1 MAAIESATIL
11 FTDLV
16 VADDLL
22 SSSDPEATDEL
33 RRLHFA
39 ALRQAIARAGGTEV
53 KNLGN
58 GLMVAFSAASTALSC
73 AVAMQQ
79 AAESEARTSGGRH
92 GLRIGISAGEA
103 TSEDGDYFGDPVIE
117 ASRLCA
123 RADEG
128 QILAARIVQVLAGR
142 RATHAFRKIG
152 PLELKGLAEPVETLE
167 VGWEPLRE
175 EEAQESSEIPLPA
188 RLGRRPTTG
197 IIGRETEREAL
208 QDAYKRAAANE
219 GRQVVL
225 ISGEAGQG
233 KTTLAAEAAQRA
245 HDAGAI
251 ALLGRCD
258 EELGVPYGPF
268 VEALQQYVIGAPERV
283 LQSHVA
289 THGSELARLTRAL
302 ASRVAGLPAPRGGDA
317 ETERYLL
324 YGAVVG
330 LLTLA
335 SQEQPLVL
343 VLDDLQWADA
353 ASLQLLRHLVKET
366 DPLQLLV
373 VCTYRDAELSSSHPL
388 LETLAT
394 LRREPRVHRILLQ
407 GLDDLQVVEFM
418 EAAAGHDLSDEGVQL
433 AHAVYT
439 ETDGNPFFVS
449 EMWRHLAESG
459 AIQQDD
465 SGHWLTHELPEASL
479 PTSVREVVT
488 ARVSRLG
495 RETSRILSL
504 ASVIG
509 RQFDLEHLSLA
520 SQVDEDDLIDLLEAA
535 ASAAL
540 VREVRDVPG
549 RYSFCHALVQ
559 HTLYQEMGATRRARA
574 HRQVAE
580 ALEELCGGRPG
591 QRVGELA
598 HHWFNA
604 TQQVDVQ
611 KAISYSR
618 QAAESA
624 LESLAPLDAI
634 GYFVQAIQLLDYW
647 PDAGADLIIDLQLGL
662 GVAQRQA
669 GIPAFR
675 ETLLEAARLAQ
686 QSGDAERLVQAALDN
701 NRGFFSALGVVDDER
716 VDVLEA
722 ALRVVPDD
730 DSPARAVLARDAVH
744 GARLRARSSGGSSS
758 PKRRGPSPGARE
770 TRATQIDVSN
780 LQQLPLNVPETL
792 PIRLHSTAK
801 SVILA
806 RDLDD
811 PARLFW
817 SVCADRSNTIQTAQA
832 ERSTRHLAVAR
843 SLAERFRQP
852 MMMWVVAYHE
862 AADALVRGE
871 SERAEELATQAL
883 EIGTESGQPDAFA
896 FYGAQIII
904 VRLQQ
909 GRLHELTPLI
919 VEGAEQNPAIAAYH
933 ASVAAAHLDAGEDAT
948 ALGQL
953 EQAAADGFVHVPRDT
968 AWFDAISLYAH
979 VAIELQAPAP
989 AESLVEL
996 LAPYPNQVPCQ
1007 CLTAHEPTAYML
1019 GGLLSVLGH
1028 YDEAEQQLDKALRMS
1043 DRAHMRYAEAQ
1054 TRLARGRMLARKL
1067 GDRARSEGSA
1077 ERWLLESLDIARS
1090 SSYGAIERR
1099 ALGALD
1105 HLQRQG

>member
-11 FTDLV
+11 FTDLM
-16 VADDLL
+16 VADDSL
-22 SSSDPEATDEL
+22 SSSAPEATDEM

-39 ALRQAIARAGGTEV
+39 ALRKAIARAGGTEV

-79 AAESEARTSGGRH
+79 AAESEARRSGGGP

-103 TSEDGDYFGDPVIE
+103 ASEDGDYFGDPVIE
-117 ASRLCA
+117 AARLCA

-175 EEAQESSEIPLPA
+175 EEAPESSEIPLPA

-268 VEALQQYVIGAPERV
+268 VEALQQYVVGAPERV

-289 THGSELARLTRAL
+289 THGSELVRLTRAL
-302 ASRVAGLPAPRGGDA
+302 ASRVEGLPAPRGGDA

-324 YGAVVG
+324 YGAVVD
-330 LLTLA
+330 LLSQA

-394 LRREPRVHRILLQ
+394 LRREPRVHRIVLQ
-407 GLDDLQVVEFM
+407 GLDDLQVVQFM
-418 EAAAGHDLSDEGVQL
+418 EAAAGHDLSDEGVHL

-459 AIQQDD
+459 AIEQDD

-495 RETSRILSL
+495 KETSRILSL

-509 RQFDLEHLSLA
+509 RQFDLEHLGLA
-520 SQVDEDDLIDLLEAA
+520 SQVDEDHLIDLLEAA
-535 ASAAL
+535 ESAAL
-540 VREVRDVPG
+540 IREVRDVPG

-559 HTLYQEMGATRRARA
+559 HTLYQEMGVTRRARA

-618 QAAESA
+618 QAAELA

-634 GYFVQAIQLLDYW
+634 GYFVQAIQLLDHW
-647 PDAGADLIIDLQLGL
+647 PDAGADLVIDLQLGL

-675 ETLLEAARLAQ
+675 ETLLEAARLAR
-686 QSGDAERLVQAALDN
+686 QSGDRERLVQAALHN
-701 NRGFFSALGVVDDER
+701 NRGFFSSLGVVDDER

-722 ALRVVPDD
+722 ALRAVPD
-730 DSPARAVLARDAVH
+730 DSPARAVLLATLCTELAYGPLER
-744 GARLRARSSGGSSS
+744 RLELAQEARSIA
-758 PKRRGPSPGARE
+758 RRTGDP
-770 TRATQIDVSN
+770 ATQIDVSN

-817 SVCADRSNTIQTAQA
+817 SVCADRSNTIQTAQP

-919 VEGAEQNPAIAAYH
+919 VEGAEQNPNIAAYH
-933 ASVAAAHLDAGEDAT
+933 ASAAAAHLDAGDEST
-948 ALGQL
+948 ALGLL
-953 EQAAADGFVHVPRDT
+953 ERASADGFVHVPRDT
-968 AWFDAISLYAH
+968 AWFDAIALYAR
-979 VAIELQAPAP
+979 VAIELRAAGPS
-989 AESLVEL
+989 ESLVEL
-996 LAPYPNQVPCQ
+996 LEPYPNQVPCQ
-1007 CLTAHEPTAYML
+1007 CLTAHEPTACML
-1019 GGLLSVLGH
+1019 GGLLSVLGR
-1028 YDEAEQQLDKALRMS
+1028 YDEAEQQLEKALRMS
-1043 DRAHMRYAEAQ
+1043 GRAHMRYGEAQ
-1054 TRLARGRMLARKL
+1054 TRLAWGRMLSGKL
-1067 GDRARSEGSA
+1067 GDRARSDGSA

-1105 HLQRQG
+1105 HLHGRG